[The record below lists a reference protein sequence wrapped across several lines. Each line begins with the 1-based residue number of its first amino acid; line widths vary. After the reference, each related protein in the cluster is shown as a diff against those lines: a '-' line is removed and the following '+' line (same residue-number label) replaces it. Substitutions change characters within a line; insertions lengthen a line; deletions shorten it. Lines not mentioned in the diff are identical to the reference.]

1 MEGSVLSSLTNPT
14 AVAISK
20 AAMVMLD
27 PGIGHAPRVVLTTS
41 RIGRRASSAEIQ
53 SLNIMKEEEGST
65 VMLGEGS
72 TTVEGWEAI
81 VMMMRKATM
90 CSLDSTIWRNRARR
104 KLRGDT
110 TATETG
116 CTGLSSVSEA
126 G

>member
-20 AAMVMLD
+20 AATAMLD

-53 SLNIMKEEEGST
+53 SLNNMEEE
-65 VMLGEGS
+65 EGS

-81 VMMMRKATM
+81 VVSKATM
-90 CSLDSTIWRNRARR
+90 RSLGSTM
-104 KLRGDT
+104 
-110 TATETG
+110 
-116 CTGLSSVSEA
+116 
-126 G
+126 